1 MRRLPSLL
9 VLGLLVCA
17 SAVIADQQTT
27 APTAKPAVMAMTI
40 DSIMRGPALVGA
52 SPSNIRW
59 SKDSTKIYFSWQ
71 KAGAENAATF
81 VVNRDGTG
89 LKELTTAEAAA
100 LDTPQTGRPDR
111 ARRRLLTTEAGDI
124 VIYETATGTRRQVTR
139 TSAAETNPRWMR
151 NDTAVTFQ
159 RDGNLHLLS
168 LDPTVSPNTVTP
180 NLVQL
185 TDIVSADAAPTGG
198 GGPGGRA
205 GAAGA
210 RGGAAGRAGGQGTET
225 EAQRLL
231 REEESKLIAFIR
243 GREGRAGGAAG
254 GGGRGGRAG
263 GGGAGAGAPQ
273 APIARFQL
281 AARQS
286 IADLQLSGV

>member
-1 MRRLPSLL
+1 MQTMRRLPSLL

-17 SAVIADQQTT
+17 SAVIADQRAA
-27 APTAKPAVMAMTI
+27 APAAKPAVMAMTI

-59 SKDSTKIYFSWQ
+59 SKDSSKIYFSWQ
-71 KAGAENAATF
+71 KAGTETAATF

-89 LKELTTAEAAA
+89 LKELTTAEAAN

-139 TSAAETNPRWMR
+139 TTAAETNPRWVR
-151 NDTAVTFQ
+151 NDTAITFQ

-168 LDPTVSPNTVTP
+168 LDASVTP

-185 TDIVSADAAPTGG
+185 TDIVAADAAT
-198 GGPGGRA
+198 A
-205 GAAGA
+205 EAAM
-210 RGGAAGRAGGQGTET
+210 RTH
-225 EAQRLL
+225 L
-231 REEESKLIAFIR
+231 REILKSLPEVA
-243 GREGRAGGAAG
+243 RARPELFGTP
-254 GGGRGGRAG
+254 R
-263 GGGAGAGAPQ
+263 
-273 APIARFQL
+273 
-281 AARQS
+281 
-286 IADLQLSGV
+286 